1 MGLVGRVVATLL
13 LLVAA
18 GARAETTGALA
29 LRRAAAATQ
38 HQLELGV
45 LAGQCL
51 DRRLPDRETLERE
64 VAAWVT
70 ERNAAIR
77 TIDWRFT
84 TDDARIKL
92 DHLYPVFHD

>member
-1 MGLVGRVVATLL
+1 LEHQRKDVDHLGLS
-13 LLVAA
+13 
-18 GARAETTGALA
+18 EI
-29 LRRAAAATQ
+29 
-38 HQLELGV
+38 ELGI

-51 DRRLPDRETLERE
+51 DRRLPDRETLEQE
-64 VAAWVT
+64 VAAWVAT
-70 ERNAAIR
+70 RNAAVR